1 VSGQDATAG
10 VGPDSA
16 AGVGPDSAGQDA
28 TAQLEARL
36 VAAQEENARLEARIA
51 STTAW
56 WSTGI
61 TKIEPG
67 VIELRGYPV
76 QQLIGKV
83 DFISTVWLMTRGEL
97 PDPAQ
102 AALLEAALVA
112 SVDHGPQ
119 APSIASARMAA
130 TCGVG
135 LNSAVA
141 NGVNVLGDTHG
152 GAGQQC
158 VALLNEMVAA
168 HEGADSGSGADGI
181 GTAGRLGAGR
191 PLDELAASLVASYKA
206 RGAFVP
212 GFGHRWHPRDPRRD
226 PLLALVE
233 RARDEGVVVGR
244 HLAAALAIEAEL
256 SAKDVPMNIDG
267 VSAVVYGELG
277 IEPELARGLFV
288 LSRSVG
294 ILAHA
299 WEETRSGQRIKGPLP
314 KGFLADYTGPA
325 TRDV

>member
-1 VSGQDATAG
+1 VSAVGAG
-10 VGPDSA
+10 ASAGPA
-16 AGVGPDSAGQDA
+16 AGAGA
-28 TAQLEARL
+28 GAAAGSLEEQLAAAR
-36 VAAQEENARLEARIA
+36 AENARLEARLA

-56 WSTGI
+56 WSTAI

-76 QQLIGKV
+76 QQLIGTV

-97 PDPAQ
+97 PSPEQ

-130 TCGVG
+130 TSGVG

-168 HEGADSGSGADGI
+168 HEGG
-181 GTAGRLGAGR
+181 LGAGR
-191 PLDELAASLVASYKA
+191 PLDELAASLVASHKA

-226 PLLALVE
+226 PLLTLVE
-233 RARDEGVVVGR
+233 RARDDGVVAGK
-244 HLAAALAIEAEL
+244 HLAAALAIEDEL
-256 SAKDVPMNIDG
+256 ASKNVPMNIDG

-299 WEETRSGQRIKGPLP
+299 WEESQSGRRIKGPLP
-314 KGFLADYTGPA
+314 KGFLADYTGPS

>member
-1 VSGQDATAG
+1 MSGQDVAG
-10 VGPDSA
+10 PG
-16 AGVGPDSAGQDA
+16 SAGTDSGS
-28 TAQLEARL
+28 LEEELAAAR
-36 VAAQEENARLEARIA
+36 AENARLEARLA
-51 STTAW
+51 SSTAW

-76 QQLIGKV
+76 QQLIGTV

-97 PDPAQ
+97 PSREQ
-102 AALLEAALVA
+102 AALLEAVLVA

-135 LNSAVA
+135 LNSAIA

-158 VALLNEMVAA
+158 VALLDEMVAA
-168 HEGADSGSGADGI
+168 HEGADEPGVGGP
-181 GTAGRLGAGR
+181 GTGEPGEAGGLGAGR
-191 PLDELAASLVASYKA
+191 PLDELAASFVASYKA

-233 RARDEGVVVGR
+233 RAVDDGVVAGK

-256 SAKDVPMNIDG
+256 ASKNIPMNIDG

-299 WEETRSGQRIKGPLP
+299 WEESQSGRRIKGPLP